1 MSLPCVHAG
10 SLVTAKQCSVR
21 QADGNICLHNY
32 SSAPFLQD
40 TRQALIYSDLFLY
53 FQGNTAAWWLLL
65 ELLQWPEGRCE
76 QQEEAAGGRRRWS
89 RWMQVLHCEGCI
101 SSRQEIYPRGASCGE
116 GIYMC
121 ITRKPDYRGCLIPL
135 RRAPSASSGD
145 A

>member
-1 MSLPCVHAG
+1 MSMQA
-10 SLVTAKQCSVR
+10 VTAKRCSVCR
-21 QADGNICLHNY
+21 VDGNICLHNY

-40 TRQALIYSDLFLY
+40 TRQAVTYSDLFLY

-76 QQEEAAGGRRRWS
+76 QEEEDAGGRRGWS
-89 RWMQVLHCEGCI
+89 RWMQVQHCERCS
-101 SSRQEIYPRGASCGE
+101 SSRQETYPRDALCGE
-116 GIYMC
+116 GIYSC
-121 ITRKPDYRGCLIPL
+121 ITGKPDSKGCLVAL